1 MTPEEIKNN
10 ITSQVAELKAL
21 VNQATD
27 KVAADAN
34 ANISDLKSQ
43 IEGLTAKIASQ
54 STEAQKQLDDVNAQ
68 FVRFKNQGAGEKAA
82 KMNIAQ
88 LIAKELHS
96 NHKSQLEE
104 FITGR
109 RPFSFDVKEAGNVTF
124 GNSVTGD
131 ATGGQYVPGIFGDVR
146 RAARMRTFLPTGTSN
161 SDKIVYVKQT
171 GKNEAP
177 AATLEGNTK
186 PLFDKEI
193 TAVEAPVRKIAGHM
207 RVSEEILN
215 DIPALQAFLTTQAVE
230 DLFDAE
236 DTMILYGANNTA
248 PNFTGLT
255 INALGASDIPATVS
269 AANVYNW
276 DAMIAA
282 MAALASKE
290 YTATNIVMNPVDYY
304 TLLMSKTSTNGD
316 YVNNTLVWNGTQ
328 AIVGGVP
335 VAVSTAVT
343 AGDLLVGNFQR
354 GAQLFQRE
362 GVSVRFYE
370 QDQNNA
376 ILNLVTIVIEERL
389 ALPIYYNEMFFYD
402 SFANITAAITAS

>member
-43 IEGLTAKIASQ
+43 IEGLTTKIASQ
-54 STEAQKQLDDVNAQ
+54 SAEAQKQLDDVNAQ

-88 LIAKELHS
+88 LIGKEL
-96 NHKSQLEE
+96 NGNQKGKLDE

-109 RPFSFDVKEAGNVTF
+109 RPFSFEVKEAGEVTF

-146 RAARMRTFLPTGTSN
+146 RVNRMRTFIPTGTTN
-161 SDKIVYVKQT
+161 SDKVVYIQQSGKQ
-171 GKNEAP
+171 GAP
-177 AATLEGNTK
+177 AATLEGNEK
-186 PLFDKEI
+186 PLFDKAL

-343 AGDLLVGNFQR
+343 AGDLLVGNFRR

-362 GVSVRFYE
+362 GVSVRFY
-370 QDQNNA
+370 
-376 ILNLVTIVIEERL
+376 
-389 ALPIYYNEMFFYD
+389 
-402 SFANITAAITAS
+402 